1 MTGVRV
7 GHTRPR
13 GWQRTSSRSL
23 WHTSAPHSAPGAAL
37 GDSHRHR
44 RLDRIRP
51 AAAAKRPAVNQLL
64 RRLVVLQPG
73 EAPALLAS
81 FATLLCVFSSYTIL
95 RPVRD
100 AMGITSGLEKIPY
113 LFWGVFLVML
123 ALQPVYGWLTSRFPR
138 TVFLPW
144 VYGFFAANLVAFYV
158 WFRLESDHT
167 WIARTYFVW
176 VSVFNLFVVAT
187 FWSLMAD
194 VFTRE
199 QAGRLFGFIWAGAS
213 TGGLIGPL
221 IDRELAV
228 PLGAV
233 NLLPISAA
241 LLLVS
246 LVFMAQVVRWQR
258 RDGAAQLQGGTAV
271 RADGHPDEGAD
282 GGAGRALGGGMFAA
296 FSQVVRSPYLLGIA
310 LFVLLMTWVSTFLY
324 LEQQA
329 FVAKVFATAD
339 TRARFFAGIDF
350 WVQAASLVM
359 QILIFGRLFKW
370 VGLKAMLMSVPL
382 IMTAGYAL
390 FALAPGFMLLVLV
403 YAVRR
408 VGDYALT
415 RPCRD
420 ALFTVVSR
428 EEKYKAKSLIDTFVY
443 RGGDAT
449 SGSLYKALTG
459 GWGASPSAIGW
470 LGAVIS
476 ALWAVLAYA
485 LGRAQERSR
494 SVTASDDLRARAA

>member
-1 MTGVRV
+1 M
-7 GHTRPR
+7 
-13 GWQRTSSRSL
+13 S
-23 WHTSAPHSAPGAAL
+23 
-37 GDSHRHR
+37 
-44 RLDRIRP
+44 
-51 AAAAKRPAVNQLL
+51 QLL

-81 FATLLCVFSSYTIL
+81 FATLLCTFSSYTIL

-100 AMGITSGLEKIPY
+100 ALGITSGLEKIPY
-113 LFWGVFLVML
+113 LFWGVFVVML
-123 ALQPVYGWLTSRFPR
+123 LLQPVYGWLTSRYPR

-144 VYGFFAANLVAFYV
+144 VYGFFALNLVGFYV
-158 WFRLESDHT
+158 WFRLQADHT

-176 VSVFNLFVVAT
+176 VSVFNLFVVAA

-199 QAGRLFGFIWAGAS
+199 QAGRVFGFIWAGAS

-221 IDRELAV
+221 IAHELAV
-228 PLGAV
+228 PLGAI
-233 NLLPISAA
+233 NLLPLSAG
-241 LLLVS
+241 LLLLS
-246 LVFMAQVVRWQR
+246 LVFMSRVIRWQR
-258 RDGAAQLQGGTAV
+258 RAAATEATPAAGGAAPSE
-271 RADGHPDEGAD
+271 REK
-282 GGAGRALGGGMFAA
+282 ALGGSIFAA
-296 FSQVVRSPYLLGIA
+296 FTEVVRSPYLLGIA

-329 FVAKVFATAD
+329 FVAKVFSTAD
-339 TRARFFAGIDF
+339 QRTRFFAGIDF
-350 WVQAASLVM
+350 WVQAASLTI
-359 QILIFGRLFKW
+359 QLLLFGRLFKW
-370 VGLKAMLMSVPL
+370 VGMKAMLAAVPL
-382 IMTAGYAL
+382 IMTAGYAI
-390 FALAPGFMLLVLV
+390 FALAPRFMVLVLV

-449 SGSLYKALTG
+449 SGSLYQALTG
-459 GWGASPSAIGW
+459 PLGAGPSTVGWV
-470 LGAVIS
+470 GAVIS
-476 ALWAVLAYA
+476 AVWTLLALS
-485 LGRAQERSR
+485 LGKAQEERGRPVAATSER
-494 SVTASDDLRARAA
+494 VAAS